1 MELWVIS
8 PARYNS
14 VWVCVCVFERQWV
27 NAVLLMR
34 IWKSNHRLRLGKLWQ
49 WRFKWHT
56 ATAWNK
62 SKQRIKKK
70 SRDSKTSSN
79 HNRYDAQL
87 AHILQM
93 YSIQKKTRVD
103 FLCVWREA
111 LCSATEQLDDN
122 SSLIYESLG
131 RVTTRRQLKITA
143 SDWQW
148 LVLPSLL
155 ISSILPGEI
164 PEISIVFSFNQNGY
178 FQTIDRILRTLCWMD
193 SILGDAPYIKKNPST
208 QAF

>member
-1 MELWVIS
+1 MT
-8 PARYNS
+8 YCH
-14 VWVCVCVFERQWV
+14 CVKQKQ
-27 NAVLLMR
+27 AKDKK
-34 IWKSNHRLRLGKLWQ
+34 KS
-49 WRFKWHT
+49 
-56 ATAWNK
+56 
-62 SKQRIKKK
+62 KK

-93 YSIQKKTRVD
+93 YSIQKKTRVN

-111 LCSATEQLDDN
+111 LCSATRSNWMVN

-148 LVLPSLL
+148 LVLPLLL

-164 PEISIVFSFNQNGY
+164 PEISIVFSFNQNRY

-193 SILGDAPYIKKNPST
+193 SILGDAPHIKKKTQHTST